1 VATSNPRRMPLT
13 SLDLSFLG
21 DLMRNNRIKKLE
33 ITVERQPQAGPGDQ
47 IITNTTTVA
56 TLERGDL
63 HDGNNEP
70 LYPALT
76 GVFILLSADE
86 IK

>member
-13 SLDLSFLG
+13 NLDLSFLG
-21 DLMRNNRIKKLE
+21 DLMKDNRIEKIE
-33 ITVERQPQAGPGDQ
+33 IIVERPGDQ
-47 IITNTTTVA
+47 IITRTTTVA

-63 HDGNNEP
+63 DDGDNEP

-76 GVFILLSADE
+76 GVFVLLNVYEAE
-86 IK
+86 